1 MRFHISLGVLV
12 AVCAMTSVAQFGGF
26 RGFFRGFQG
35 GATRFVRPVQQ
46 MFHHH
51 MVRPISHFMP
61 RMPKFFGGG
70 QSEASG
76 GSSGTEK
83 PQSTGIDKLYP
94 EDCGRDKNNKGL
106 LCFPDGKLC
115 SQSNILISITRGLL
129 RYAQRF
135 DGKKY

>member
-1 MRFHISLGVLV
+1 
-12 AVCAMTSVAQFGGF
+12 MTSVAQFGGF